1 LEVPWRATKRER
13 ELPGGQLR
21 GRFLHVELV
30 QPRRRDPAGGARN
43 DAIAPQPGFTETQYR
58 RLAEAYVAASLR
70 TGTWLIPAYHAVLDN
85 GLPDGHD
92 DPQNFDLPAW
102 DGQLAAVLSQLEV

>member
-1 LEVPWRATKRER
+1 MAVA
-13 ELPGGQLR
+13 G
-21 GRFLHVELV
+21 
-30 QPRRRDPAGGARN
+30 PRRRRRRHGGRPRPARHGPRRGDPAGGARN
-43 DAIAPQPGFTETQYR
+43 DAIAPEPGFTRAQYR

-70 TGTWLIPAYHAVLDN
+70 AGMWLVPAYHATLDN

-102 DGQLAAVLSQLEV
+102 DAELAAVLSQLEG